1 MRIDEGFSIT
11 VDING
16 LTTPLFWEVEV
27 TPPGMTMGGHIDISG
42 QRNTR
47 YVTKAP
53 RALIEI
59 DDGSF
64 TAGYDP
70 AAIPQLRAIM
80 GVNKKWTIHYPD
92 TFSID
97 YFGWLETFRP
107 TGAMSR
113 GNRPLAQIT
122 FTVSNIDPATGLEAG
137 PVDHTVP

>member
-27 TPPGMTMGGHIDISG
+27 
-42 QRNTR
+42 
-47 YVTKAP
+47 
-53 RALIEI
+53 